1 MWLGCVARCRWRI
14 YPSVQKF
21 HLSDSTP
28 FQTTITFCKSVS
40 RIQKSLNLN
49 GNKHTSKY
57 RYRTVTFKQRNHWK
71 SEKSGARATLLLSN
85 LFIKSVIVWRGM
97 GDLSASYPQ
106 PDCEM
111 GLTHGLPLPAR
122 ADRRAP
128 KEEPPATATPNNTAV
143 AACKPHSDR
152 CTRYS
157 SMSVQS
163 RSKVVRRSI
172 SKWSRVRV
180 CAYLERDAFLAYL
193 LSHFYH
199 DMSIIARERGQFC
212 IMKY

>member
-1 MWLGCVARCRWRI
+1 MRVL
-14 YPSVQKF
+14 
-21 HLSDSTP
+21 
-28 FQTTITFCKSVS
+28 
-40 RIQKSLNLN
+40 
-49 GNKHTSKY
+49 
-57 RYRTVTFKQRNHWK
+57 
-71 SEKSGARATLLLSN
+71 
-85 LFIKSVIVWRGM
+85 VWRDVV
-97 GDLSASYPQ
+97 DLSASYPQ

-152 CTRYS
+152 CTRYG

-172 SKWSRVRV
+172 SKWSRVGV
-180 CAYLERDAFLAYL
+180 CAYLERRIPGIPAFTILSRYVHHRKGAKTILHYKRLKFESIWEPGWFLAISMMYNL
-193 LSHFYH
+193 KRNTKALASVNVSFAISKSDLYH
-199 DMSIIARERGQFC
+199 LNLHYKPFLHLAMSWSNIVMSSSTPDLKTFLI
-212 IMKY
+212 